1 MPVLGT
7 KLHVPSPR
15 RELVARARLIDRLRI
30 GPGSMP
36 RLVLV
41 AAPAGFG
48 KTTLLSQWLGA
59 TGADRATRVAWLSL
73 DPGDSDQRRFLTH
86 LVAAVQGAVPEAG
99 AEAAA
104 LLDADRGL
112 PTEDVMVSLVND
124 LDSLAGPTVLALDD
138 YHLIDDPSVHE
149 AVTFLIDNL
158 PPQVT
163 VAIMTRA
170 DPPLPLARLRARGE
184 LREIRAADLRFT
196 QEEAATFL
204 IDVMGLQLDPAHVAA
219 IEERTEGWVAG
230 LQLAALSARGRT
242 AETGSDVGDFVAAF
256 SGSHRFVLDYL
267 LEEVLGC
274 QPDDVR
280 AFLLDT
286 CVLDQMTGPLCDGL
300 TGRTDGQQKLDTL
313 ERADLFVVPLDD
325 GRQWYR
331 YHHLFAGALRSRVAA
346 HDPGRV
352 RLLHRRAAAWY
363 AEQGLLA
370 DAVSHARATG
380 DDELAADLVEL
391 VLPELSKHREDRAL
405 RDQVEAVPH
414 DVARRRPLLAS
425 ALAWTRLSE
434 GDLDGVEPWL
444 DAAEAVLV
452 PGAVHRPVSVAAPAA
467 AVAARSA
474 ELRTL
479 PAMIAV
485 YRASVAQARGD
496 VAGTVAHARHALD
509 LAGPDDHHALGAAAG
524 FLGLA
529 AWAAGDLAVAVD
541 TFDRAVRSLEAAGK
555 VADALGATVVL
566 AAMWLARGR
575 PDAARRLYEEALA
588 TAQRDPGRPLAT
600 TGDLHVGL
608 ADVLREMGHLEAA
621 ETHLQAAKDLGE
633 RASLPENRHRWY
645 VAMSGVLRARGD
657 LEGAAA
663 LLDVAEPLVRP
674 GFFPDVRPVP
684 AARARV
690 RIAQGRLPDA
700 WAWAEHRDVA
710 LADEPSFPAEF
721 DQLTLARLHL
731 AEHRQGT
738 GPAAL
743 DDVIRLLDRILV
755 AAETGDRAG
764 SVVEARLVRALVHQ
778 SRGDLAPA
786 LDDLGRALSLGV
798 PAGYRRLFL
807 DEGAPMA
814 GLLAAAGAGA
824 DAAAAGFA
832 HEVVRAAASEA
843 PSGGRQATGS
853 HAGTD
858 APTDVLSDRELQ
870 VLHLLASELSGPEI
884 ARQLF
889 VSVNTLRTHTKHIF
903 TKLDVTTR
911 RAAVRRGTELG
922 LV

>member
-7 KLHVPSPR
+7 KLHVPPPR
-15 RELVARARLIDRLRI
+15 RELVARARLIDRLRL

-36 RLVLV
+36 RLLLV

-48 KTTLLSQWLGA
+48 KTTLVSQWLGT
-59 TGADRATRVAWLSL
+59 TGADEAPHVGWLSL
-73 DPGDSDQRRFLTH
+73 DQGDSDLRRFLTH
-86 LVAAVQGAVPEAG
+86 LVAAVQGAVPAAG
-99 AEAAA
+99 AQASA
-104 LLDADRGL
+104 LLDTDRGL
-112 PTEDVMVSLVND
+112 PTEDVLVSLVND

-138 YHLIDDPSVHE
+138 YHLIDDPAVHE
-149 AVTFLIDNL
+149 AVTFLLDNL

-163 VAIMTRA
+163 IAIMTRA

-184 LREIRAADLRFT
+184 LEEIRAADLRFT

-204 IDVMGLQLDPAHVAA
+204 NDVMGLRLDPVHVAA
-219 IEERTEGWVAG
+219 LEERTEGWVAG

-242 AETGSDVGDFVAAF
+242 TGSEIGDFVAAF

-267 LEEVLGC
+267 LEEVLDS
-274 QPDDVR
+274 QPEDVR
-280 AFLLDT
+280 GFLLDT
-286 CVLDQMTGPLCDGL
+286 CVLDQLIGPACDAL
-300 TGRTDGQQKLDTL
+300 TGRADGHEQLDAL
-313 ERADLFVVPLDD
+313 ERANLFIVPLDD
-325 GRQWYR
+325 RRQWYR
-331 YHHLFAGALRSRVAA
+331 YHHLFADALRSRIAGQ
-346 HDPGRV
+346 DPGRV

-370 DAVSHARATG
+370 DAVPHASAGG
-380 DDELAADLVEL
+380 DDEQTAELVEL
-391 VLPELSKHREDRAL
+391 VLPELSRRREDRAL

-434 GDLDGVEPWL
+434 GDLDGVGAWL
-444 DAAEAVLV
+444 DAAEAALV
-452 PGAVHRPVSVAAPAA
+452 PGAAHRPVSVAAPAA
-467 AVAARSA
+467 AVAARDA
-474 ELRTL
+474 ELRAL

-496 VAGTVAHARHALD
+496 VAGTVAHARRALD
-509 LAGPDDHHALGAAAG
+509 LAGADDHHARGAAAG
-524 FLGLA
+524 FVGLA

-566 AAMWLARGR
+566 AGMWLARGR

-588 TAQRDPGRPLAT
+588 TARGHLGRPPST

-621 ETHLQAAKDLGE
+621 ETHLQAARDLGE

-645 VAMSGVLRARGD
+645 VAMSGALRARGD

-663 LLDVAEPLVRP
+663 LLEAAEPLFRP

-684 AARARV
+684 AARARI

-700 WAWAEHRDVA
+700 WAWAEHRGVTLD
-710 LADEPSFPAEF
+710 DEPSFAAEF

-731 AEHRQGT
+731 AEHRAGS
-738 GPAAL
+738 GRGAL
-743 DDVIRLLDRILV
+743 DGVIRLLDRILV

-764 SVVEARLVRALVHQ
+764 SLVEARLVRALVHQ
-778 SRGDLAPA
+778 ARGDLAPA
-786 LDDLGRALSLGV
+786 LDDLGRALGLGA

-807 DEGAPMA
+807 DEGAPMTA
-814 GLLAAAGAGA
+814 LLAAAGAGR

-832 HEVVRAAASEA
+832 HEVLRAAASQA
-843 PSGGRQATGS
+843 PTGGGQAGRPS
-853 HAGTD
+853 AGAN

-870 VLHLLASELSGPEI
+870 VLRLLASELTGPEI
-884 ARQLF
+884 ARELF

-903 TKLDVTTR
+903 SKLDVTTR
-911 RAAVRRGTELG
+911 RAAVRRGAELG
-922 LV
+922 VV